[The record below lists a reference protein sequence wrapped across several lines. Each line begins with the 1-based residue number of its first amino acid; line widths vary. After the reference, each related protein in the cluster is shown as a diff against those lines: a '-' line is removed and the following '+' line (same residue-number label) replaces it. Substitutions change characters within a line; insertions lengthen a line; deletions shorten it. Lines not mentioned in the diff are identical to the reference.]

1 MPFLTWGTE
10 KGRAVRLDH
19 SLRDVPEGF
28 AVAENGCE
36 EREMSKLLLIS
47 CLAFFGALAAPVTAV
62 ADCSTRIMAGDH
74 ALFMRW
80 SNAETTGTIFAKA
93 EIKTSGR
100 VVLRGAKVNYF
111 ETDNPSSIVKRD
123 GYGEGS
129 IALAPLCTGIVK
141 LTITDRASVS
151 EVVKLEATVMA
162 SGAASDPLVKGVAT
176 VDIYNPYPSYVID
189 HRGVY
194 SDLELRN
201 IRM

>member
-1 MPFLTWGTE
+1 MPKQVLMFCLVFLGSLATSGT
-10 KGRAVRLDH
+10 
-19 SLRDVPEGF
+19 
-28 AVAENGCE
+28 
-36 EREMSKLLLIS
+36 
-47 CLAFFGALAAPVTAV
+47 AL

-80 SNAETTGTIFAKA
+80 SNAETTGAIFAKA

-162 SGAASDPLVKGVAT
+162 SGAASDPLVKGVAS
-176 VDIYNPYPSYVID
+176 VDLYNPYPQYIID
-189 HRGVY
+189 YRGIY
-194 SDLELRN
+194 SDLELRK